1 MKQLV
6 KTLIIA
12 ALLATPSAALA
23 ADIFQ
28 IAGGIALTGVSGG
41 YIAKARQD
49 AQDEADACA
58 LANPGSVCTSEV
70 SGGKTLLGIVGV
82 IGGIGLAISGF
93 SDSSSFT
100 EDDLK
105 YHGVSFDY
113 THDGNFSIQ
122 KTWEL

>member
-28 IAGGIALTGVSGG
+28 IAGGIALTGVSSG
-41 YIAKARQD
+41 YIAKAKQD
-49 AQDEADACA
+49 AQDEASACA
-58 LANPGSVCTSEV
+58 IANPGTSCEE
-70 SGGKTLLGIVGV
+70 SYGGEALLGIIGI
-82 IGGIGLAISGF
+82 IGGIGLALSGF

-100 EDDLK
+100 EDDLN